1 MNSDLYIVFNDT
13 IMFVVSF
20 LLMLFFY
27 VYRQATFG
35 FDEGSPS
42 ILDNKNVKG
51 QTEVHRLR
59 LQTAFKSLK
68 KTNLI

>member
-1 MNSDLYIVFNDT
+1 
-13 IMFVVSF
+13 MFVVSF

-42 ILDNKNVKG
+42 LLDVKNVRG

-59 LQTAFKSLK
+59 LQTVFKIFKENKSNIK
-68 KTNLI
+68 